1 MKAQFPVVCT
11 ANVGAS
17 VGALRRPSA
26 SANVIANVDQRLNTF
41 FDMTYGQGIG
51 ADSHPAFFLV
61 LSMEDLKSAR
71 HPEPTRSPVSGGS
84 SDFIEKSL
92 KDIALELQ
100 PEIHHLGPHN
110 SLSTLFVVLDGRSLS
125 EEDGLIV
132 QLKDDGELDF
142 ARVHFDTINAELM
155 RIDVITDDVA
165 ETRELAEKAPGGVLR
180 TEGQE
185 KEKAHENT
193 RKAPRKKL
201 ASDPEDR
208 FPDTGT

>member
-11 ANVGAS
+11 ANVGANVS
-17 VGALRRPSA
+17 ALRRPSA
-26 SANVIANVDQRLNTF
+26 SANANAKVAQRLNTF
-41 FDMTYGQGIG
+41 FNMTYGQGIS
-51 ADSHPAFFLV
+51 ADSHPALFLV

-100 PEIHHLGPHN
+100 PKIHHLGPHN
-110 SLSTLFVVLDGRSLS
+110 SLSTLFVVLDERSLS
-125 EEDGLIV
+125 EENGLIV
-132 QLKDDGELDF
+132 QLKDDGELDS

-155 RIDVITDDVA
+155 RVDIITDDVA
-165 ETRELAEKAPGGVLR
+165 ETRELAEKAPDGVLR
-180 TEGQE
+180 TEGQK
-185 KEKAHENT
+185 KESAHENV

-201 ASDPEDR
+201 TSDLEDR
-208 FPDTGT
+208 LPDSDA